1 MNASL
6 NDSVG
11 ERREQGG
18 VLSFLFT
25 LRNQIG
31 TLTRLAATV
40 AAAGVVFA
48 CAAVTWSV
56 LARSVFGLSTF
67 WEMEAAVY
75 TLIYAALLSAAFT
88 DRSGGQI
95 GVRLLA
101 DRLKGRMAEFHQLVL
116 DLLTLGLFSVFT
128 WSAWDLLLASWE
140 TGWTTGT
147 IWGPPLWLPHAAFP
161 IGGGL
166 LVLAVGVDVLIRLC
180 GGSIELPAH
189 GEGH

>member
-1 MNASL
+1 MNSPL
-6 NDSVG
+6 NHSVCN
-11 ERREQGG
+11 RSPQGG
-18 VLSFLFT
+18 LLSLLFS

-31 TLTRLAATV
+31 ILTRVAATI

-48 CAAVTWSV
+48 CVAVTWSV
-56 LARSVFGLSTF
+56 FARGVLGWSTF

-88 DRSGGQI
+88 DRAGGQI

-101 DRLKGRMAEFHQLVL
+101 DRLTGRMAELHQLML
-116 DLLTLGLFSVFT
+116 DLLTLALFSVFT
-128 WSAWDLLLASWE
+128 WSAWDLLLSSWE

-161 IGGGL
+161 IGGVL

-180 GGSIELPAH
+180 GGHIEPPVDS
-189 GEGH
+189 EGH